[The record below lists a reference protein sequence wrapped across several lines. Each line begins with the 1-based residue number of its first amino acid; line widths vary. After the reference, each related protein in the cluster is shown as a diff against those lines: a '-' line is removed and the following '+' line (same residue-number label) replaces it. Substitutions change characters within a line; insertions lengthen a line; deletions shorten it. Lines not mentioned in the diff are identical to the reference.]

1 MTRTFLFALALSLV
15 SVSVFAG
22 NNKTVAG
29 YVYHDIDNNGVFDK
43 KNEKGLPSIAVSNG
57 RDVVLTDKNGRYE
70 LPLYGDCEIFVI
82 KPTGYAAPVNSY
94 GIPQTYYVYR
104 PAGSSAD
111 MKYKGIAPT
120 GKLPREV
127 NFPLYP
133 SQEPEEFVRL

>member
-29 YVYHDIDNNGVFDK
+29 YVYHDIDSNGVFDK

-94 GIPQTYYVYR
+94 GIPQTY
-104 PAGSSAD
+104 
-111 MKYKGIAPT
+111 
-120 GKLPREV
+120 
-127 NFPLYP
+127 
-133 SQEPEEFVRL
+133 